1 MTRERAMTRKD
12 AIDELREIQE
22 IGGSD
27 GRPSLGG
34 RCPMGRS
41 MRLSI
46 KVTSRQRI
54 ATDRELLAAADVV
67 TAAVSRMS
75 HVS

>member
-34 RCPMGRS
+34 RCPMQALAFPRLQRRS
-41 MRLSI
+41 YGI
-46 KVTSRQRI
+46 
-54 ATDRELLAAADVV
+54 
-67 TAAVSRMS
+67 
-75 HVS
+75 